1 MGICG
6 IKANASAPAVAEA
19 ALEVAT
25 PETTAVG
32 LVFHCPGWDLAG
44 EGEGEGSSAGLGTG
58 VLLVVAGPTDLPL
71 AAVIS
76 AACTCKL
83 MSKVGAYV
91 FVSV

>member
-6 IKANASAPAVAEA
+6 IKANASAAALAEA
-19 ALEVAT
+19 ALEVAN

-32 LVFHCPGWDLAG
+32 LVLHCPNLAG
-44 EGEGEGSSAGLGTG
+44 EGCSAGLGTG

-83 MSKVGAYV
+83 MSKVDAYV